1 MDNKT
6 SAPRPGA
13 QNESLADVLKQIA
26 DDTVTLL
33 RQEVALA
40 KMEFNAKARSLRT
53 GLIIVALGAA
63 FTLIGLASIWA
74 ALVVWLTNFLS
85 LEIAATVTGG
95 GLALIGALMVF
106 LGLKP
111 MKKPFAEPVKS
122 VKAL

>member
-6 SAPRPGA
+6 TAPRPGA

>member
-6 SAPRPGA
+6 TAPRPGA

-111 MKKPFAEPVKS
+111 MEKPFAEPVKS